1 MMRPATAFLFLLLA
15 VSAGLRAEIFNED
28 VTIQT
33 TDPDLFLVDSD
44 GTTWLVEADP
54 TSAPNGFAI
63 ARNPG
68 DHEVFVL
75 EDDAPASTIYVDSS
89 GRIGLGTSA
98 PVADLDIFDP
108 NGSSIASLGL
118 TTSTSSWVVSTTN
131 DEFRVTSGANPNDPA
146 PFRIYPGAPANSIR
160 IQSTGVSINGAVVT
174 LSSRESKEAFEK
186 VDTREILDRV
196 LQLPL
201 SRWTYKTDPSGA
213 RHLGPMAEDF
223 HTAFGLGPDE
233 TGIATID
240 ASGVALAAIQGLKIE
255 HDARIAELIR
265 EHQAETASLRVELAE
280 LRRLV
285 AGLLEDS
292 LEGAVAEAGP

>member
-1 MMRPATAFLFLLLA
+1 MTRPATAFLLLLLA
-15 VSAGLRAEIFNED
+15 VGAGLRAEIFNED

-54 TSAPNGFAI
+54 SSAPNGFAI
-63 ARNPG
+63 ARLPG

-75 EDDAPASTIYVDSS
+75 EDDAPAATIYVDSS

-108 NGSSIASLGL
+108 NGSSVASLGL
-118 TTSTSSWVVSTTN
+118 TTSTSTWVVSTID
-131 DEFRVTSGANPNDPA
+131 DEFRVTSGADPNDPA

-160 IQSTGVSINGAVVT
+160 IQSTGVNISGAVVT

-213 RHLGPMAEDF
+213 KA
-223 HTAFGLGPDE
+223 
-233 TGIATID
+233 
-240 ASGVALAAIQGLKIE
+240 
-255 HDARIAELIR
+255 
-265 EHQAETASLRVELAE
+265 
-280 LRRLV
+280 
-285 AGLLEDS
+285 
-292 LEGAVAEAGP
+292 